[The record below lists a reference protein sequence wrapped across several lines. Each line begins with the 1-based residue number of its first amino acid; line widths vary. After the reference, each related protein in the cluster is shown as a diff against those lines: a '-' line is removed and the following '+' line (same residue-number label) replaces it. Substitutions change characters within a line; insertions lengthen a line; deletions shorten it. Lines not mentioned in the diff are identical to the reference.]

1 MAEYLSLADARL
13 LLWLNHALA
22 AHPRLYLAG
31 LFFTDKASDLALG
44 LTALVLWFWPYKLTA
59 WREREPDAGLSISGA
74 RRASRARLIAFGVG
88 GMSAYVVARV
98 IAAELDRPRPF
109 ATYLP
114 VEGVPGAFEGLRT
127 FGTFPSDH
135 AALLAA
141 VPVGFACWSTG
152 LGWAWAAAALFLA
165 ATRVA
170 VGFHYPLD
178 IAAGGL
184 IGAVC
189 TGAAMWAFDRRR
201 RVYLLTS
208 RVAEGFERGR
218 VAYVLYAVLGVV
230 ALEFALHF
238 KHVLAALLWLRAR
251 LG

>member
-31 LFFTDKASDLALG
+31 LFFTDKASELALG

-88 GMSAYVVARV
+88 GMSAYVVARL

-141 VPVGFACWSTG
+141 VPVGFAYWSRG
-152 LGWAWAAAALFLA
+152 LGAGWAMAALFLMA
-165 ATRVA
+165 VRVA

-178 IAAGGL
+178 MLSGGV
-184 IGAVC
+184 IGVACVLV
-189 TGAAMWAFDRRR
+189 AM
-201 RVYLLTS
+201 
-208 RVAEGFERGR
+208 
-218 VAYVLYAVLGVV
+218 VV
-230 ALEFALHF
+230 F
-238 KHVLAALLWLRAR
+238 
-251 LG
+251 